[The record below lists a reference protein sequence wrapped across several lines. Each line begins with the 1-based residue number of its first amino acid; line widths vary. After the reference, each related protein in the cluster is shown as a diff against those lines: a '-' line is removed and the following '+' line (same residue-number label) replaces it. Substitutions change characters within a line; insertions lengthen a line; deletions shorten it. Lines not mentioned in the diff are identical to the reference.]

1 VDNARE
7 IQRGDLDVLHV
18 SVEQLQVIV
27 GDSGLLRVLH
37 ANSELVRIRRRE
49 IECQTVIVTH
59 SLDELEEVDH
69 IDSEHMLH
77 GAEVVL
83 KAIGV

>member
-1 VDNARE
+1 VDDARE

-27 GDSGLLRVLH
+27 GHSGLLRVLH
-37 ANSELVRIRRRE
+37 ANSELVRIGRRE
-49 IECQTVIVTH
+49 IEREAVIVTH
-59 SLDELEEVDH
+59 SLDELEQVDH
-69 IDSEHMLH
+69 IDSEDMLH